1 MHLFDH
7 RVISLKTGSNGL
19 ECGLIVAL
27 AAVTVVIGI
36 ARFDPMRPVDH
47 PLLPKVHSQTDHAS

>member
-1 MHLFDH
+1 MRLLH
-7 RVISLKTGSNGL
+7 RRLISLDTGSHAL

-27 AAVTVVIGI
+27 AAVALVMAV

-47 PLLPKVHSQTDHAS
+47 VQLPKLHGAAESVS